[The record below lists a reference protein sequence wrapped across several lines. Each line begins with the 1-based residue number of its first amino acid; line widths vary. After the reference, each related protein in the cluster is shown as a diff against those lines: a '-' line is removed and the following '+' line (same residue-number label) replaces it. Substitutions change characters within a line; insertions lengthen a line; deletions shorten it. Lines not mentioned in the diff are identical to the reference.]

1 MHWAPIPSVTVTAS
15 WVETVPGPQVPAQ
28 LGAGTARAKALG
40 FVLQEDR
47 VSGRQLTGEAGPA
60 ESAS

>member
-1 MHWAPIPSVTVTAS
+1 M
-15 WVETVPGPQVPAQ
+15 PAQ